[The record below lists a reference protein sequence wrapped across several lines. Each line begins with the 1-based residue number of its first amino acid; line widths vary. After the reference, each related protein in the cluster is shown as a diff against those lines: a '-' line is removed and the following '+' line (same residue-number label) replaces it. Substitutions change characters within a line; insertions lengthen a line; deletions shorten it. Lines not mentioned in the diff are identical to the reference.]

1 MATRSEMATGSEMAS
16 RLEMATS
23 SEMATRLEM
32 ATGSEMATEPVLR
45 SRSRDFVV
53 GDGASVKVRLR
64 LRLLALAPGFGSIL
78 VKTEKILHEIL
89 FVHSYIE

>member
-64 LRLLALAPGFGSIL
+64 LLALAPGFGTIL